1 MKIRNSSQGNIV
13 VTVFSIFLL
22 AACSKH
28 DETSKEEDVV
38 VMTATGDINP
48 RLTEFRQLL
57 GDRLN
62 TTPGVV
68 GGRREIN
75 WDGVPDELLNQSL
88 PVDFFNPTHAQA
100 SVSNQRGLV
109 YSTAGNF
116 QVSKTNFLDVNP
128 NASSQFSNFS
138 GSKSFAN
145 ISSSLWD
152 VEFRVAGKSIPAG
165 VKGFGIV
172 FSDVDLANSTAL
184 EFFNKEK
191 SLGKFFVPA
200 KAGSNFSFLGVYFKN
215 EPVTRVRVSHDGH
228 LDSQQKDISDNGP
241 SDLVTMDN
249 FLYTEPVKTID

>member
-1 MKIRNSSQGNIV
+1 MKIRNSIKGGIV
-13 VTVFSIFLL
+13 AAVLSILL
-22 AACSKH
+22 LIACSKH

-48 RLTEFRQLL
+48 RLNEFRQLL
-57 GDRLN
+57 GDQLN

-109 YSTAGNF
+109 YTTAGNF
-116 QVSKTNFLDVNP
+116 QVSKTNFLEVNP

-152 VEFRVAGKSIPAG
+152 VEFRIAGKSIPAG

-172 FSDVDLANSTAL
+172 FSDVDLANSTSL

-215 EPVTRVRVSHDGH
+215 EQVSRVRISHDGH
-228 LDSQQKDISDNGP
+228 LDSQQNDISDNGQ

-249 FLYTEPVKTID
+249 FLYNEPAKAID